1 MGLRTGQT
9 AWDGA
14 LIRREGD
21 KPEEPRSV
29 EATGGACPL
38 WHPGARS
45 EPPVEECGPLE
56 SSVRGNFL
64 WTVGIVENVFAAYFP
79 LEQQRLGK
87 GAALCNAHFILPT
100 FSWVLA
106 GGQQF
111 QGVSG
116 MPAAS

>member
-14 LIRREGD
+14 LIRQEGD

-64 WTVGIVENVFAAYFP
+64 WTVGIVETVFAAYFP